1 MKHLDIVI
9 TMTLV
14 MMTMT
19 RTMTAIGKIYKCD
32 IFYSF
37 FFFKLNILI
46 LVRVVKEMTKM
57 QQAKDSKTEQI
68 R

>member
-1 MKHLDIVI
+1 
-9 TMTLV
+9 
-14 MMTMT
+14 MTMT
-19 RTMTAIGKIYKCD
+19 EIGKIYKCD
-32 IFYSF
+32 IFYS

-46 LVRVVKEMTKM
+46 LVRVVKEMTRM